1 MFNKI
6 MKNLK
11 TSLAAAAA
19 AALLV
24 ACNGEANNEG
34 KQNATDNIMADE
46 NDGWT
51 SLFDGHTTDGW
62 HTYLKDTVSAAWIV
76 QDGELRFN
84 PEVST
89 EQRGDIVTDG
99 EYENF
104 ELELEWKISQGGNSG
119 IIFSVYEDSEFNAT
133 YLTGIEMQVLDN
145 IDAEDNQLENH
156 LAGSLYDLIG
166 SKEVSQPKPVGEWNQ
181 VRIRKE
187 NGRITLWLNK
197 IQTAEVEIGSAQWKE
212 VLEASKFKD
221 WKDFAKYPKG
231 KIALQDH
238 GNVVAYR
245 NIRIKE
251 L

>member
-11 TSLAAAAA
+11 TSLVAAAA

>member
-1 MFNKI
+1 
-6 MKNLK
+6 
-11 TSLAAAAA
+11 
-19 AALLV
+19 
-24 ACNGEANNEG
+24 
-34 KQNATDNIMADE
+34 
-46 NDGWT
+46 
-51 SLFDGHTTDGW
+51 
-62 HTYLKDTVSAAWIV
+62 
-76 QDGELRFN
+76 
-84 PEVST
+84 
-89 EQRGDIVTDG
+89 
-99 EYENF
+99 
-104 ELELEWKISQGGNSG
+104 
-119 IIFSVYEDSEFNAT
+119 IFSVYEDSEFNAT

-238 GNVVAYR
+238 GNVV
-245 NIRIKE
+245 
-251 L
+251 

>member
-221 WKDFAKYPKG
+221 WKD
-231 KIALQDH
+231 
-238 GNVVAYR
+238 
-245 NIRIKE
+245 
-251 L
+251 

>member
-1 MFNKI
+1 

-11 TSLAAAAA
+11 TSLVAAAA

>member
-1 MFNKI
+1 